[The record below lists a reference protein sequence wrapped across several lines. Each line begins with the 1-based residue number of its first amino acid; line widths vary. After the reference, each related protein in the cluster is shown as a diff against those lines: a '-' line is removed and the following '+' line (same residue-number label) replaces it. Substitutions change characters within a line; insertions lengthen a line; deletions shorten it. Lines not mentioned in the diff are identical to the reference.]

1 MKTPAVILTLSAVI
15 ALPCYSQTTVPADLR
30 AAMTERAAALQ
41 KADATTWA
49 RFTAD
54 NFVVVTGA
62 GIVQTKAER
71 VAQIKAGQPN
81 GPSTS
86 ENETVHV
93 YGHNALQRFE
103 STRDGIWVTFGLILA
118 LYVALGATLII
129 TLLAMS
135 RRWRSADEEDEGV
148 PYGPAP
154 GPPPDL
160 ATEAPR

>member
-103 STRDGIWVTFGLILA
+103 STRDGIWVTFTVVMLLYALLA
-118 LYVALGATLII
+118 AVLVI
-129 TLLAMS
+129 TLLTMA
-135 RRWRSADEEDEGV
+135 RRWRTEGDRESDV
-148 PYGPAP
+148 PYGPSPAVPDKVAP
-154 GPPPDL
+154 
-160 ATEAPR
+160 